1 MILVCFSLYRSCD
14 EEQELVSGEMK
25 NNSRVEHPGREQLSE
40 RYSYRFFLAIG
51 HFEVV
56 LEW

>member
-1 MILVCFSLYRSCD
+1 MILVCLLLYRSCD

-40 RYSYRFFLAIG
+40 RYS
-51 HFEVV
+51 
-56 LEW
+56 